1 MVAHKILKTKTVLSF
16 WIITMKK
23 TGHIQTSRNRRL
35 AQKSE
40 VIQKMKCYAAIAT
53 IIGWSERRE
62 SKCCQVLTFGE
73 SK

>member
-1 MVAHKILKTKTVLSF
+1 MVAHKILKAKTVTLS

-35 AQKSE
+35 DQKSE
-40 VIQKMKCYAAIAT
+40 AIQKTECYAAMST
-53 IIGWSERRE
+53 IIAWSETRE
-62 SKCCQVLTFGE
+62 SKCYQILTFGE

>member
-1 MVAHKILKTKTVLSF
+1 
-16 WIITMKK
+16 MKK

-40 VIQKMKCYAAIAT
+40 VIQKMECYATIST
-53 IIGWSERRE
+53 IIGWSEMRE
-62 SKCCQVLTFGE
+62 SKCCQLLTFDE